1 MLLVAYYTVKIERSS
16 LIRAGFFFFHC
27 CNHVFTFFYPLL
39 TMKAWSYVFA
49 AMSIVWQA
57 VAIMQYL
64 RGAIS

>member
-16 LIRAGFFFFHC
+16 LIRAVFFFFIAVITC
-27 CNHVFTFFYPLL
+27 LLFFYPLL